1 MEKSVMER
9 RVITIDELNLVE
21 ALVKAG
27 SFRLFEA
34 LSRIGS
40 ELATLNE
47 ITTVLMMAQ
56 IRAIDGELDFR
67 RAERVAEDLQT
78 MVDRFRE
85 ALADVKREFKAACKE
100 PHHPIGVL
108 ALGAHKRN
116 TENEN
121 DNDKAAH
128 REHKN

>member
-100 PHHPIGVL
+100 PRPQFP
-108 ALGAHKRN
+108 GAPQTKHGERK
-116 TENEN
+116 
-121 DNDKAAH
+121 
-128 REHKN
+128 